1 MPSPH
6 GMILRTQGWQSLW
19 SWFPNLFHFDH
30 DVLIIPTNK
39 MLQVAIIIYIS
50 FCYYLSLCS
59 LSLSLDEKLH
69 KVRGYVFTFA
79 CISIGL
85 AYDQVTS
92 LPQGQSGPSHQYIV
106 QRSRRSEIG
115 FFWVDHGVSIL
126 ENSIQTKKFQPH
138 LQRVTFP
145 LCSRVRFHHTL
156 RCLLT
161 PLVTHPWTVL
171 PSPFLFSWGPPLKKN
186 MFKFCLRSID
196 TIFHY
201 NTPAFLGS

>member
-6 GMILRTQGWQSLW
+6 GMFLRTQGWQSLW

-30 DVLIIPTNK
+30 DVHIIPTNK
-39 MLQVAIIIYIS
+39 MFQVAIVIYIS
-50 FCYYLSLCS
+50 FCYYLTLCS

-79 CISIGL
+79 RISTGL

-92 LPQGQSGPSHQYIV
+92 LPQGRSGSSHQYKV
-106 QRSRRSEIG
+106 QRSGRSEIG

-138 LQRVTFP
+138 LQRLTFP
-145 LCSRVRFHHTL
+145 LRSRVRFHHAL
-156 RCLLT
+156 RCLL
-161 PLVTHPWTVL
+161 H
-171 PSPFLFSWGPPLKKN
+171 
-186 MFKFCLRSID
+186 
-196 TIFHY
+196 
-201 NTPAFLGS
+201 